1 MNLNL
6 CVAFERAAK
15 ACGQFSKFH
24 FSISSN
30 RHTAR
35 VQKSP
40 QIGRITL
47 QHSCIALKFGPG
59 VMRSLV
65 EKARLNGPGRLSP
78 RDANDA
84 ANRPLR
90 GCPACNTNPT
100 LFPF

>member
-47 QHSCIALKFGPG
+47 QHSCVALKFGLGGVGHSLKRPG
-59 VMRSLV
+59 
-65 EKARLNGPGRLSP
+65 
-78 RDANDA
+78 
-84 ANRPLR
+84 
-90 GCPACNTNPT
+90 
-100 LFPF
+100 